1 MQHIRLV
8 FWTCFILA
16 SGLLTAQPG
25 ESPLR
30 TFGYFQNQFENT
42 SNRDGSYGPSNSF
55 LLQQLNLF
63 FQKNLARDWS
73 AFVNFELLNN
83 YSSGR
88 QWGTFNL
95 EEAWVKYRSSKQVN
109 LKLGLQIP
117 LFNNLNEIKNRTPV
131 IPYIIRPLVYESSF
145 NEMIPLEEFVPQQAF
160 VQVYGYIPSGGV
172 KIEHAVYLGNSPNIN
187 DDSERGQT
195 GVDTTA
201 NLLVGGRLGIRYD
214 EFRAGLS
221 GTYEN
226 VSIYQ
231 PAAGSAQLPR
241 SGFRDLPRYRLGG
254 DLSFRSR
261 KLFLETEFIRVMYQE
276 VSENFDID
284 KTFYYGTLG
293 WYFADNLLAYGSYW
307 YIHFDDI
314 LALEITDEIPWQL
327 LLNYHEYIR
336 VPGIGL
342 AFHLN
347 DRITLKGQYGY
358 VDIQVDFPNLPEA
371 ADQETGVDF
380 QIITFAASV
389 MF

>member
-1 MQHIRLV
+1 MQYLRTLV
-8 FWTCFILA
+8 IALVCCG
-16 SGLLTAQPG
+16 GLLTAQPG
-25 ESPLR
+25 EAPLR

-55 LLQQLNLF
+55 LVQQLNLF

-88 QWGTFNL
+88 QWGSFNL
-95 EEAWVKYRSSKQVN
+95 EEAWVRYRSSKQIN

-117 LFNNLNEIKNRTPV
+117 LFNNLNEVKNRTPL

-160 VQVYGYIPSGGV
+160 VQVYGYIPSGGI

-187 DDSERGQT
+187 NDSERGQT
-195 GVDTTA
+195 GVDTTD
-201 NLLVGGRLGIRYD
+201 NLLAGGRLGIRYD

-221 GTYEN
+221 GTYEKI
-226 VSIYQ
+226 SAYRS
-231 PAAGSAQLPR
+231 AAGPSPGTVPGL
-241 SGFRDLPRYRLGG
+241 RDLPRYRLGG
-254 DLSFRSR
+254 DISFRSR
-261 KLFLETEFIRVMYQE
+261 KLFLESEFIRVMYQD
-276 VSENFDID
+276 VPENIDID

-293 WYFADNLLAYGSYW
+293 WFFADNLLAYGSYW
-307 YIHFDDI
+307 YIHFDDVFAI
-314 LALEITDEIPWQL
+314 EIIDDIPL
-327 LLNYHEYIR
+327 RLSVNYHEHIR
-336 VPGIGL
+336 VPGVGL
-342 AFHLN
+342 AYHLN
-347 DRITLKGQYGY
+347 DRITLKGQYVY
-358 VDIQVDFPNLPEA
+358 VDIQVDFPNFPEA
-371 ADQETGVDF
+371 TGQETGVDF